1 MRKKEII
8 DAENV
13 DTKTD
18 IDKVLDE
25 FSELAENGGV
35 TINGRIYRVLLSND
49 NVRQP
54 TEFVG
59 KVDHFVDEDFVGQ
72 NYGSGKYKIRYIIK
86 ADGKETVDKNVIFTV
101 GKEYDKFVQK
111 PSNNETPRGPE
122 VAANTQTPRG
132 GFLENLLNGLT
143 PEKITAYSL
152 AVKTLKEFFAPPP
165 PPPSPDW
172 AQIIAL
178 LTSKNNE
185 PKQALSDTI
194 VLSAMETLKQHNR
207 QPSILEQMRELK
219 KIKEE
224 LGTANN
230 EENDDE
236 EEGETMNVLLKT
248 ALEYLP
254 QLLQKNNNNF
264 QAVGVQASE
273 NPLVKNLV
281 ENDPELAQTFFEKAR
296 EKYGL
301 ENAKNLAKGFGYNL
315 DVIENHNENLNEVE
329 ND

>member
-13 DTKTD
+13 DSKTD

-59 KVDHFVDEDFVGQ
+59 KVDRFVDEDFVGK

-86 ADGKETVDKNVIFTV
+86 ADGKETVEKNFIFTV
-101 GKEYDKFVQK
+101 GKEYDKFIQK

-122 VAANTQTPRG
+122 VALNTQTPRG

-194 VLSAMETLKQHNR
+194 VLSAMETLKQQNK
-207 QPSILEQMRELK
+207 QPSVLDQLRELK

-224 LGTANN
+224 LGTTNN
-230 EENDDE
+230 EENNEENE
-236 EEGETMNVLLKT
+236 EEGGTMSVILKT
-248 ALEYLP
+248 ALEYL
-254 QLLQKNNNNF
+254 QQSLLKNNNNF
-264 QAVGVQASE
+264 QAVGVQAAE
-273 NPLVKNLV
+273 IPLVKNLV
-281 ENDPELAQTFFEKAR
+281 ANDPELAQTFFEKAR

-301 ENAKNLAKGFGYNL
+301 ENAKKLALGFGFNL
-315 DVIENHNENLNEVE
+315 QDAANETEE
-329 ND
+329 TED

>member
-54 TEFVG
+54 TEFVA
-59 KVDHFVDEDFVGQ
+59 KVDRFVDEDFVGR
-72 NYGSGKYKIRYIIK
+72 NFGSGKYKIRYIIK

-194 VLSAMETLKQHNR
+194 VLSAMETLKQQNR

-224 LGTANN
+224 LGTAKN
-230 EENDDE
+230 EEDDD

-264 QAVGVQASE
+264 QAVGVQAAE

-281 ENDPELAQTFFEKAR
+281 ANDPELAQTFFEKAR

-301 ENAKNLAKGFGYNL
+301 ENAQKLALGFGFNL
-315 DVIENHNENLNEVE
+315 QDAANVQEETAE
-329 ND
+329 D

>member
-13 DTKTD
+13 DSKTD

-111 PSNNETPRGPE
+111 PSNNEPPRGPE
-122 VAANTQTPRG
+122 VSVSTQTQRG

-152 AVKTLKEFFAPPP
+152 AVKTLKEFFSPPP

-194 VLSAMETLKQHNR
+194 VLSAMETLKQQNR

-230 EENDDE
+230 EENDE

-264 QAVGVQASE
+264 QAVGVQAAE

-281 ENDPELAQTFFEKAR
+281 ANDPELAQTFFEKAR

-301 ENAKNLAKGFGYNL
+301 ENAKKLALGFGFNL
-315 DVIENHNENLNEVE
+315 QDAENVPEETTE
-329 ND
+329 D

>member
-13 DTKTD
+13 DSKTD

-122 VAANTQTPRG
+122 VAVNTQTPRG

-194 VLSAMETLKQHNR
+194 VLSAMETLKQQNK
-207 QPSILEQMRELK
+207 QPSVLDQLRELK

-224 LGTANN
+224 LGTSNN
-230 EENDDE
+230 EENNEENDE
-236 EEGETMNVLLKT
+236 EEGETMNVILKT
-248 ALEYLP
+248 ALEYL
-254 QLLQKNNNNF
+254 QQNLLKNNNNF
-264 QAVGVQASE
+264 QAVGVQAAE

-281 ENDPELAQTFFEKAR
+281 ENDPELAQMFFEKAR

-301 ENAKNLAKGFGYNL
+301 ENAQKLALGFGFNL
-315 DVIENHNENLNEVE
+315 QDAANVTEETE
-329 ND
+329 D

>member
-13 DTKTD
+13 DAKTD

-35 TINGRIYRVLLSND
+35 TINGRIYRILLSND

-72 NYGSGKYKIRYIIK
+72 NYGSGKYKVRYIIK

-122 VAANTQTPRG
+122 VAVNTQTPRG

-194 VLSAMETLKQHNR
+194 VLSAMETLKQQNR

-224 LGTANN
+224 LGTANDEGN
-230 EENDDE
+230 DE

-264 QAVGVQASE
+264 QAVGVQAAE

-281 ENDPELAQTFFEKAR
+281 ANDPELAQTFFEKAR

-301 ENAKNLAKGFGYNL
+301 ENAQKLALGFGFNL
-315 DVIENHNENLNEVE
+315 QDAVNGQEETSE
-329 ND
+329 D

>member
-13 DTKTD
+13 DAKTD

-59 KVDHFVDEDFVGQ
+59 KVDRFVDEDFVGK

-86 ADGKETVDKNVIFTV
+86 ADGKETVEKNFIFTV

-194 VLSAMETLKQHNR
+194 VLSAMETLKQQNR

-230 EENDDE
+230 EESDEE
-236 EEGETMNVLLKT
+236 EEGETMNILLKT

-264 QAVGVQASE
+264 QAVGVQAAE

-281 ENDPELAQTFFEKAR
+281 ANDPELAQTFFEKAR

-301 ENAKNLAKGFGYNL
+301 ENAKKLALGFGFNL
-315 DVIENHNENLNEVE
+315 EDAANVQEETAE
-329 ND
+329 D

>member
-13 DTKTD
+13 DVKTD

-59 KVDHFVDEDFVGQ
+59 KVDRFVDEDFVGK

-86 ADGKETVDKNVIFTV
+86 ADGKETVEKNFIFTV
-101 GKEYDKFVQK
+101 GKEYDKFIQK

-194 VLSAMETLKQHNR
+194 VLSAMETLKQQNR

-224 LGTANN
+224 LGTANDEGN
-230 EENDDE
+230 DE

-264 QAVGVQASE
+264 QAVGVQAAE

-281 ENDPELAQTFFEKAR
+281 ANDPELAQTFFEKAR

-301 ENAKNLAKGFGYNL
+301 ENAKKLALGFGFNL
-315 DVIENHNENLNEVE
+315 EDASNVQEETAE
-329 ND
+329 D

>member
-13 DTKTD
+13 DAKTD

-59 KVDHFVDEDFVGQ
+59 KVDRFVDEDFVGK

-86 ADGKETVDKNVIFTV
+86 ADGKETVEKNFIFTV

-194 VLSAMETLKQHNR
+194 VLSAMETLKQQNR

-230 EENDDE
+230 EESDEE
-236 EEGETMNVLLKT
+236 EEGETMNILLKT

-264 QAVGVQASE
+264 QAVGVQAAE

-281 ENDPELAQTFFEKAR
+281 ANDPELAQTFFEKAR

-301 ENAKNLAKGFGYNL
+301 ENAQKLALGFGFNL
-315 DVIENHNENLNEVE
+315 QDAANATEETAE
-329 ND
+329 D

>member
-13 DTKTD
+13 DAKTD

-101 GKEYDKFVQK
+101 GKEYDKFIQK

-122 VAANTQTPRG
+122 VAVNTQTPRG

-194 VLSAMETLKQHNR
+194 VLSAMETLKQQNR

-236 EEGETMNVLLKT
+236 EGETMNILLKT
-248 ALEYLP
+248 ALEILP
-254 QLLQKNNNNF
+254 QMLQKNNNNF
-264 QAVGVQASE
+264 QAVGVQAAE

-281 ENDPELAQTFFEKAR
+281 ANDPELAQTFFEKAR

-301 ENAKNLAKGFGYNL
+301 ENAKKLALGFGFNL
-315 DVIENHNENLNEVE
+315 EDAANVPEETE
-329 ND
+329 D

>member
-13 DTKTD
+13 DSKTD

-59 KVDHFVDEDFVGQ
+59 KVDRFVDEDFVGK

-86 ADGKETVDKNVIFTV
+86 ADGKETVEKNFIFTV

-122 VAANTQTPRG
+122 VAVNTQTPRG

-194 VLSAMETLKQHNR
+194 VLSAMETLKQQNR

-230 EENDDE
+230 EESDD
-236 EEGETMNVLLKT
+236 EEGETMNILLKT
-248 ALEYLP
+248 ALEVLP
-254 QLLQKNNNNF
+254 QMLQKNNNNF
-264 QAVGVQASE
+264 QAVGVQAAE

-281 ENDPELAQTFFEKAR
+281 SNDPELAQTFFEKAR

-301 ENAKNLAKGFGYNL
+301 ENAKKLALGFGFNL
-315 DVIENHNENLNEVE
+315 QDAANGQEETSE
-329 ND
+329 D

>member
-13 DTKTD
+13 DSKTD

-59 KVDHFVDEDFVGQ
+59 KVDRFVDEDFVGK

-86 ADGKETVDKNVIFTV
+86 ADGKETVEKNFIFTV

-122 VAANTQTPRG
+122 VAVNTQTPRG

-194 VLSAMETLKQHNR
+194 VLSAMETLKQQNR

-224 LGTANN
+224 LGTANDEGN
-230 EENDDE
+230 DE

-264 QAVGVQASE
+264 QAVGVQAAE
-273 NPLVKNLV
+273 IPLVKNLV
-281 ENDPELAQTFFEKAR
+281 ANDPELAQTFFEKAR

-301 ENAKNLAKGFGYNL
+301 ENAKKLALGFGFNL
-315 DVIENHNENLNEVE
+315 EDAANVQEETE
-329 ND
+329 D

>member
-13 DTKTD
+13 DSKTD

-59 KVDHFVDEDFVGQ
+59 KVDRFVDEDFVGK

-86 ADGKETVDKNVIFTV
+86 ADGKETVEKNFIFTV

-122 VAANTQTPRG
+122 VAVNTQTPRG

-194 VLSAMETLKQHNR
+194 VLSAMETLKQQNR

-224 LGTANN
+224 FGTANN

-236 EEGETMNVLLKT
+236 EGETMNILLKT

-264 QAVGVQASE
+264 QAVGVQAAE

-281 ENDPELAQTFFEKAR
+281 ANDPELAQTFFEKAR

-301 ENAKNLAKGFGYNL
+301 ENAQKLALGFGFNL
-315 DVIENHNENLNEVE
+315 QDAANENEE
-329 ND
+329 TED

>member
-54 TEFVG
+54 TEFVA
-59 KVDHFVDEDFVGQ
+59 KVDHFVDEDFVGR
-72 NYGSGKYKIRYIIK
+72 NFGSGKYKIRYIIK

-194 VLSAMETLKQHNR
+194 VLSAMETLKQQNR

-230 EENDDE
+230 EESDDE

-264 QAVGVQASE
+264 QAVGVQAAE

-281 ENDPELAQTFFEKAR
+281 ANDPELAQTFFEKAR

-301 ENAKNLAKGFGYNL
+301 ENAQKLALGFGINFR
-315 DVIENHNENLNEVE
+315 DAANVQEETAE
-329 ND
+329 D

>member
-13 DTKTD
+13 DVKTD

-59 KVDHFVDEDFVGQ
+59 KVDRFVDEDFVGK

-86 ADGKETVDKNVIFTV
+86 ADGKETVEKNFIFTV

-194 VLSAMETLKQHNR
+194 VLSAMETLKQQNR

-224 LGTANN
+224 LGTANDEGN
-230 EENDDE
+230 DE

-264 QAVGVQASE
+264 QAVGIQAAE

-281 ENDPELAQTFFEKAR
+281 ANDPELAQTFFEKAR

-301 ENAKNLAKGFGYNL
+301 ENAKKLALGFGFNL
-315 DVIENHNENLNEVE
+315 EDAANVTEETE
-329 ND
+329 D